1 MRRVSTSREALD
13 EQVMMLTRVRIKT
26 AACDL
31 GRRWRNELSNV
42 GKEWLEAACQPK
54 RASLR
59 TRRCYEMVIGT
70 LGAATVRDLVMSRRT
85 FRLFTDA

>member
-1 MRRVSTSREALD
+1 MRRVRTSREALD

-42 GKEWLEAACQPK
+42 GKETVCSVSGA
-54 RASLR
+54 R
-59 TRRCYEMVIGT
+59 TMVIS
-70 LGAATVRDLVMSRRT
+70 VSV
-85 FRLFTDA
+85 LFIFPA

>member
-1 MRRVSTSREALD
+1 MRRVRTSREALD

-42 GKEWLEAACQPK
+42 EKEMA
-54 RASLR
+54 
-59 TRRCYEMVIGT
+59 
-70 LGAATVRDLVMSRRT
+70 
-85 FRLFTDA
+85 